1 MKKLLLML
9 AMMASFLASA
19 QNYSINWYKV
29 AGGGGITTGGVYS
42 LNGTIGQHDASAA
55 MTGGGYSLTGG
66 FWALVSVVQTP
77 GLPNLTITHSGNSV
91 IVSWP
96 NTGTYTLQQNPM
108 VNSASGWMMT
118 SYPITTTNGTNSI
131 TITSPSGNL
140 FFRLQP

>member
-1 MKKLLLML
+1 
-9 AMMASFLASA
+9 MMAPFLASA

-96 NTGTYTLQQNPM
+96 NTGTYTLQQNPI

>member
-1 MKKLLLML
+1 MKKLLLALVML
-9 AMMASFLASA
+9 MPFLASA
-19 QNYSINWYKV
+19 QTYSINWYKV

-96 NTGTYTLQQNPM
+96 NTGTYTLQQNPV
-108 VNSASGWMMT
+108 VNSASGWTMT
-118 SYPITTTNGTNSI
+118 SYPIITTNGTNSI
-131 TITSPSGNL
+131 TIMSPSGNL